1 MFTGMPDFHQSIE
14 MMKNMWSTAAKTN
27 TDGAQTNFGLP
38 GMSTLNPFGI
48 PTVDIEE
55 LDKRIKDL
63 KSVEAWLSLNLNVLQ
78 TTIQGLEVQRA
89 TLATLQGIADTMR
102 ASTNPTEKAS
112 PTSGDR
118 SQTTTADFASAGG
131 KLAQD
136 LMEQMSKSM
145 TNMMSAFPSGAGP
158 KTKTPRKTPAKKAPT
173 KTTAAKTTKSRSNP
187 TGA

>member
-1 MFTGMPDFHQSIE
+1 
-14 MMKNMWSTAAKTN
+14 
-27 TDGAQTNFGLP
+27 
-38 GMSTLNPFGI
+38 
-48 PTVDIEE
+48 
-55 LDKRIKDL
+55 
-63 KSVEAWLSLNLNVLQ
+63 LNLNVLQ

-89 TLATLQGIADTMR
+89 TLATLQGIADTIR
-102 ASTNPTEKAS
+102 ASTNPTEKS
-112 PTSGDR
+112 SSTSGDT

-158 KTKTPRKTPAKKAPT
+158 KTKTPRKTPAKKVPT